1 MSSPPTAATAAALSA
16 ALATTSSWPV
26 GHLAV
31 AVTGPH
37 GPIATTGDQLRPF
50 RLASVTKPL
59 AALACLVAVEE
70 GTLHL
75 DEPAG
80 EHGPEGVTV
89 RHLLAHAGGYG
100 FDTGVVQ
107 PPGRTRIYSNTG
119 FDALA
124 DHLALRAGMPATRY
138 VAAAVFE
145 PLALA
150 ATDLRDRSLAHG
162 AWSTAHDLARV
173 AVELLRPTLVHPDTL
188 AEATRVQYPGLAGVL
203 PGFGRQDPN
212 DWGLGFELRAHKAPH
227 WTGTTNS
234 PGTFGHFGGSGTF
247 CWVDPSL
254 DHALVVLTDEPF
266 DSWAAEAWPALS
278 DAVVAALA

>member
-1 MSSPPTAATAAALSA
+1 MRTTTLRSPSCL
-16 ALATTSSWPV
+16 
-26 GHLAV
+26 
-31 AVTGPH
+31 
-37 GPIATTGDQLRPF
+37 
-50 RLASVTKPL
+50 
-59 AALACLVAVEE
+59 ALACLVAVEE

-150 ATDLRDRSLAHG
+150 ATARRRLYSFMLIPLIFAVYGSSKFASL
-162 AWSTAHDLARV
+162 
-173 AVELLRPTLVHPDTL
+173 
-188 AEATRVQYPGLAGVL
+188 
-203 PGFGRQDPN
+203 
-212 DWGLGFELRAHKAPH
+212 
-227 WTGTTNS
+227 
-234 PGTFGHFGGSGTF
+234 
-247 CWVDPSL
+247 
-254 DHALVVLTDEPF
+254 
-266 DSWAAEAWPALS
+266 
-278 DAVVAALA
+278 